1 MFRLTEELQFLSCM
15 YLAFTQDVNV
25 KKLFKLI
32 ATIRKKPHLQAHAL
46 NRSASSGED
55 DDMEEGEEEDSL
67 TKSEFSDAGD
77 DGFPEIKTQ
86 KLM

>member
-1 MFRLTEELQFLSCM
+1 MPSTDQLVVGRTM
-15 YLAFTQDVNV
+15 TW
-25 KKLFKLI
+25 
-32 ATIRKKPHLQAHAL
+32 
-46 NRSASSGED
+46 
-55 DDMEEGEEEDSL
+55 EEGEEEDSL